1 MIFPSG
7 RTKMKDMKKSKRVKK
22 LSGMKIE
29 IVIKNLGEG
38 TKELE
43 GTKFAEVLTVLI
55 EKEIFQ

>member
-1 MIFPSG
+1 
-7 RTKMKDMKKSKRVKK
+7 MKDMKKSKRVKK